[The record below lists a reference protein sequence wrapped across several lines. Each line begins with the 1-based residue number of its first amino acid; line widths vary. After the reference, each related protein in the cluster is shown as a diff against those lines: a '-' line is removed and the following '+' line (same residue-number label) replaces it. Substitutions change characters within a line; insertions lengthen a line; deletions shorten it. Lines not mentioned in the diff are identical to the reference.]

1 MFGLFN
7 GENSWFPTFEDKTRR
22 VAERFF
28 LIQWGVYKI
37 NKLLENNHRIFVRFW
52 TMSTMRPTRYNN
64 TY

>member
-28 LIQWGVYKI
+28 SNSMHFNQNWLVLLNYHKLTL
-37 NKLLENNHRIFVRFW
+37 NKSKLDQI
-52 TMSTMRPTRYNN
+52 SS
-64 TY
+64 